1 MTLILTELWDEEMIA
16 DNNEK
21 RTAAEII
28 DEIKSL
34 EKEGY
39 NKEAPFCLPFGEFL
53 ELVGAVEAEV
63 MS

>member
-1 MTLILTELWDEEMIA
+1 MA

-28 DEIKSL
+28 EEIKSL
-34 EKEGY
+34 EKDGY
-39 NKEAPFCLPFGEFL
+39 DKKTPFCLPLEEFL

>member
-1 MTLILTELWDEEMIA
+1 MMQILTGE
-16 DNNEK
+16 NNNARKK

-28 DEIKSL
+28 EEIKNL
-34 EKEGY
+34 EKDGY
-39 NKEAPFCLPFGEFL
+39 GKTTPFCLPFEEFL

>member
-1 MTLILTELWDEEMIA
+1 MEE
-16 DNNEK
+16 NNK

-28 DEIKSL
+28 EEIKSL
-34 EKEGY
+34 EKDGY
-39 NKEAPFCLPFGEFL
+39 DKEAPFCLPLEEFL

>member
-1 MTLILTELWDEEMIA
+1 MGEE
-16 DNNEK
+16 NN

-28 DEIKSL
+28 EEIKSL
-34 EKEGY
+34 EKDGY
-39 NKEAPFCLPFGEFL
+39 GKTTPFCLPFEEFL